1 MFLNAIKWHGSE
13 CFHLSSTVTQYD
25 LVLIGAVENR
35 HLCIDF
41 ERIIYQLFASSYETT
56 STSLL
61 LFTKVKSKG
70 QPHHCS
76 FCQAFSFHHIDL
88 TGLIIRVGVQ
98 RQVLSRQIHSSYLQP
113 DIWREA
119 QHTLDK
125 QQSTLM

>member
-1 MFLNAIKWHGSE
+1 VDSF
-13 CFHLSSTVTQYD
+13 FHLPPTVTKYD

-41 ERIIYQLFASSYETT
+41 ERIIYQLFASSHQTT
-56 STSLL
+56 STSL

-76 FCQAFSFHHIDL
+76 CCQAFSFHHIDL

-98 RQVLSRQIHSSYLQP
+98 RQVLSRQIRSSYLQP
-113 DIWREA
+113 DI
-119 QHTLDK
+119 
-125 QQSTLM
+125 